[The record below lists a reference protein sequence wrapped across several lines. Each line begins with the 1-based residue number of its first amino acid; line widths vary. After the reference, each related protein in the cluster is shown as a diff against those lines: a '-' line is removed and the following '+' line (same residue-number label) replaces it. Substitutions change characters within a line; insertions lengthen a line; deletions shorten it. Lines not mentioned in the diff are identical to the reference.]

1 MREGLPG
8 SLYMLDFSESWKIG
22 PALSHSFR
30 RLILTADVGGE
41 GLRLY
46 LDGDATETSHLLN
59 WRFPPLG
66 GLVCVFVNFL
76 SLQFPAV
83 QVLADAKVLET

>member
-46 LDGDATETSHLLN
+46 LDGDSAETSHLLN